1 MSKTQKIDVKD
12 KDMQGAIT
20 RFLKTVLETE
30 EIHAV
35 LAPLRLPMKN
45 TVMPALFSDPE
56 KLAEAAPLSPSF
68 PLNAAKLVARLT
80 RKPSGQKVAV
90 MLRPC
95 EIRALVELVKLK
107 QAHWE
112 NLVVISAD
120 CPGAFS
126 NRDYFRYAAE
136 QEPESTDN
144 RFILNGLAGTRPPIE
159 DIPLMTAC
167 RACEHPV
174 PEGADILIGMIGPDP
189 EKELMI
195 QARTEAGEALLE
207 KLNLTDYIE
216 PAGRQAAVEE
226 WTGRKIAFRDELFQE
241 TRNRTETLDK
251 LTTYLAD
258 CINCYNC
265 RVACPVCY
273 CKECVFVTD
282 VFNHEPAQYL
292 KWAGRKGVIKM
303 PTDTV
308 FYHMTRMAHM
318 SLACVGCGQCANACP
333 NDVPLLE
340 LFRTVAHQT
349 QAAFQYQAGRSLDE
363 NPPLSVFKENEYQE
377 VVGIK

>member
-1 MSKTQKIDVKD
+1 MSKTKKIDVKD

-30 EIHAV
+30 KIRAV

-68 PLNAAKLVARLT
+68 PLNVAKLVGRLT
-80 RKPSGQKVAV
+80 RKPSGRKVAA

-120 CPGAFS
+120 CPCAFS

-136 QEPESTDN
+136 QEPESSDN
-144 RFILNGLAGTRPPIE
+144 RFIRNGLAGTQPPIE
-159 DIPLMTAC
+159 GIPLMTAC

-195 QARTEAGEALLE
+195 QARTEAGAALLD

-226 WTGRKIAFRDELFQE
+226 WTGQKIAFRDELFQE

-282 VFNHEPAQYL
+282 VFNHEPGQYL

-349 QAAFQYQAGRSLDE
+349 QAEFQYQAGRSLEE